1 MIENTLKGCD
11 KMSLTP
17 KQQENRIDRYCAEVK
32 RELPENVRKWV
43 SRHVIYNMLNFEGR
57 HYMSSV
63 AACASPLY
71 GKTHEIT
78 FYNSDYLRKMS
89 KEYLKAT
96 IAHEIAHT
104 WLKHQ
109 TNRDK
114 CAESVLK
121 QFEIE
126 ADNQARIWGFGIDGL
141 NKYSEKWVA
150 KRKSNEK

>member
-1 MIENTLKGCD
+1 MKSYEKEQ
-11 KMSLTP
+11 S
-17 KQQENRIDRYCAEVK
+17 RIDRYCAEVK

-78 FYNSDYLRKMS
+78 FYNSDYLRRMP
-89 KEYLKAT
+89 KESLKAV
-96 IAHEIAHT
+96 IAHEIAHC
-104 WLKHQ
+104 WLGQNTHH
-109 TNRDK
+109 DK
-114 CAESVLK
+114 VAENIIER
-121 QFEIE
+121 FEVD
-126 ADNQARIWGFGIDGL
+126 ADNQVIAWGFDIDGL

-150 KRKSNEK
+150 KRKPKEV